1 MALKGTATIE
11 LVNADGSKEIIK
23 HDNMIT
29 NAVNDLC
36 FSQRGEM
43 ATILKMVAQNDS
55 YAQAMFGGLLLFGDT
70 LNNDPDDYEI
80 PSTNIIGY
88 ASQNA
93 YAGLDVARGSFNETE
108 GGVQADG
115 SYKFV
120 WDFATSQANGT
131 IKSLALC
138 PNIMGQIGASDS
150 IVNSET
156 SDFYFVKSPDSPF
169 NTNGYMLKDS
179 GSTAG
184 ISNWSYNIV
193 AIVDDIAY
201 SVDYYNLYRDS
212 SNKDRHILN
221 NGGILKLY
229 KFKLGTNQISLADKV
244 SRARYLEC
252 IDVQLPTSFTSVLN
266 TSYSMYQVSCKFD
279 YTNKKL
285 FVFPIATK
293 SDITVNGTMP
303 YLEIDFTNNMKVTSL
318 TFTNTTA
325 GTLPSTYNAIGCAGS
340 NNEGYKFLVAND
352 YIIIC
357 TDKLYVINRND
368 NTQIKPAKYKG
379 NDFVIT
385 GNFQPYFFN
394 NKYIVFK
401 SPDSGSTS
409 SYYIF
414 ILDFKTG
421 IVKKTNAK
429 NISSKANVDIGKK
442 VIWIQTGIY
451 LTYYVTINP
460 FILTTKNNLD
470 SPVNKTASQTMK
482 ITYTLTEV
490 AESEV

>member
-11 LVNADGSKEIIK
+11 LTNADGSKEIIK

-29 NAVNDLC
+29 SAVNDLC

-43 ATILKMVAQNDS
+43 AAILKMVSQNDS

-70 LNNDPDDYEI
+70 LNDDPDDYEI

-93 YAGLDVARGSFNETE
+93 YAGLDVARGSFNQSE

-138 PNIMGQIGASDS
+138 PNVMGKLGASDS
-150 IVNSET
+150 IVTGET
-156 SDFYFVKSPDSPF
+156 SDFYFVSSPTAPF
-169 NTNGYMLKDS
+169 NTNGNMLYTD
-179 GSTAG
+179 GATAG
-184 ISNWSYNIV
+184 ISNWSHNIV

-201 SVDYYNLYRDS
+201 SVDYYNISYNYQDHNAES
-212 SNKDRHILN
+212 ILN

-229 KFKLGTNQISLADKV
+229 RFKLGTNSISLADRVALARYIDCIDIQISWNLLNATYKV
-244 SRARYLEC
+244 SYEDQLTLSFNQKTKKLYLYPC
-252 IDVQLPTSFTSVLN
+252 N
-266 TSYSMYQVSCKFD
+266 TSAAI
-279 YTNKKL
+279 
-285 FVFPIATK
+285 P
-293 SDITVNGTMP
+293 VNGTLP
-303 YLEIDFTNNMKVTSL
+303 YAEIDLLDNYKVTYY
-318 TFTNTTA
+318 TFINTTA
-325 GTLPSTYNAIGCAGS
+325 ATLPQLTSMKCCAGS
-340 NNEGYKFLVAND
+340 SAPAYSFFIAND
-352 YIIIC
+352 YILVY
-357 TDKLYVINRND
+357 TDALYIVKRSD
-368 NTQIKPAKYKG
+368 NTQIKKVMYQGNPA
-379 NDFVIT
+379 T
-385 GNFQPYFFN
+385 GFRRIHPYFWN
-394 NKYIVFK
+394 NNCIVLN
-401 SPDSGSTS
+401 SGSNT
-409 SYYIF
+409 YI
-414 ILDFKTG
+414 IDFNTG
-421 IVKKTNAK
+421 ICKRTNAK
-429 NISSKANVDIGKK
+429 NLTAKANVDIGKK
-442 VIWIQTGIY
+442 AIWIKTDTY

-470 SPVNKTASQTMK
+470 NPVAKTASQTMK

>member
-43 ATILKMVAQNDS
+43 ATILKMVNQDDS
-55 YAQAMFGGLLLFGDT
+55 YAQAMFGGLLIFGDT

-93 YAGLDVARGSFNETE
+93 YAGLDVARGSFNESE

-138 PNIMGQIGASDS
+138 PNVMGQIGASDS

-156 SDFYFVKSPDSPF
+156 SDFNFVKAPDLPF
-169 NTNGYMLKDS
+169 NSVGNMLKNG
-179 GSTAG
+179 GSTAD
-184 ISNWSYNIV
+184 IDNWNYNIV

-212 SNKDRHILN
+212 NNKAGHILG

-244 SRARYLEC
+244 ARARYLEC
-252 IDVQLPTSFTSVLN
+252 IDIQLPSSFTSVLN
-266 TSYSMYQVSCKFD
+266 TSYSMSQVSCKFD

-303 YLEIDFTNNMKVTSL
+303 YLEIDFTNNMKITSY

-325 GTLPSTYNAIGCAGS
+325 GILPKTYSAIGCAGS
-340 NNEGYKFLVAND
+340 NDEAYRFLVAND

-357 TDKLYVINRND
+357 TDKLYIVKRND

-379 NDFVIT
+379 GDFVIST
-385 GNFQPYFFN
+385 FSPYFFN

-401 SPDSGSTS
+401 SKISDNGSTS

-414 ILDFKTG
+414 ILDLNTG

-429 NISSKANVDIGKK
+429 NIYSKANVDIGKK
-442 VIWIQTGIY
+442 VIWIQTGTY
-451 LTYYVTINP
+451 LTYRVTINP
-460 FILTTKNNLD
+460 FILTTKNNLE
-470 SPVNKTASQTMK
+470 SPVEKTASQTMK
-482 ITYTLTEV
+482 ITYTL
-490 AESEV
+490 SEVSEV